1 MAIKT
6 FISFSPSPFLCNLLV
21 SSPGYVSCL
30 VCLFENQWCGALSHF
45 PPPASAGSL
54 LFPLPEPFACF
65 HPGQGQNA
73 VGTPADVAFLH
84 LLTHLFSPIP
94 CLPAWGLLC
103 CLKSSYLDFLVLPTP
118 SWVLEYI
125 RQTLQHEGS
134 VDNQWGSWWLSLMGC
149 SGALRALGWGGQ
161 MQFSFS
167 CEWVRDKIFLV
178 SLSFFFFLIC
188 SSSRW
193 NWTGLFFFF
202 FRFELCSGPVQWF
215 LNFMPGSFRESW
227 AAHCCWRILLPA
239 AL

>member
-54 LFPLPEPFACF
+54 LFPLPEPFACS

-103 CLKSSYLDFLVLPTP
+103 CLKSSYLDFLVPL
-118 SWVLEYI
+118 L
-125 RQTLQHEGS
+125 HE
-134 VDNQWGSWWLSLMGC
+134 
-149 SGALRALGWGGQ
+149 
-161 MQFSFS
+161 
-167 CEWVRDKIFLV
+167 
-178 SLSFFFFLIC
+178 SLSISGRHC
-188 SSSRW
+188 S
-193 NWTGLFFFF
+193 TKG
-202 FRFELCSGPVQWF
+202 QWIISEVHDGF
-215 LNFMPGSFRESW
+215 PLW
-227 AAHCCWRILLPA
+227 AAQELWGLLGGVGRCSFHSHVSEWGTRS
-239 AL
+239 L